1 MIVDFKKQ
9 LSYELGVYFDIL
21 KKRTFKYICIITFDS
36 LRKIRQN
43 KC

>member
-21 KKRTFKYICIITFDS
+21 KKKNIQVY
-36 LRKIRQN
+36 L
-43 KC
+43 